1 MAGKCIKN
9 PENVE
14 ELDKLYNEWI
24 YRQTEVQALL
34 DLVEAN
40 PEIFNDDIVEISE
53 EEAIQDDVKK
63 VLNDITNQI
72 EKGTIE
78 IYQ

>member
-1 MAGKCIKN
+1 MA
-9 PENVE
+9 EME
-14 ELDKLYNEWI
+14 ELYANWI

-34 DLVEAN
+34 DLVDSN
-40 PEIFNDDIVEISE
+40 PDVFEISE
-53 EEAIQDDVKK
+53 EEAIEDDCKK
-63 VLNDITNQI
+63 VLEDITNKI

>member
-34 DLVEAN
+34 DLVDAN
-40 PEIFNDDIVEISE
+40 PEIFNDENEIVEISE
-53 EEAIQDDVKK
+53 EEAIQDDCRI
-63 VLNDITNQI
+63 VLEDITNKI
-72 EKGTIE
+72 IKNLGN
-78 IYQ
+78 